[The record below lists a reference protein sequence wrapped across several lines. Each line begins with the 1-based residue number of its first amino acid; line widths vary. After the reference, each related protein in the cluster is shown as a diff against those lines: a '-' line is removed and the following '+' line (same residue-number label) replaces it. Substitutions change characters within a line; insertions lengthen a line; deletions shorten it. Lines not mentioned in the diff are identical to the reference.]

1 MKIFYLV
8 LGVFLLGSCTNNDDV
23 ERKKGYAGLEGQY
36 RIVSFEAN
44 EAVDLDNNKVLSRDL
59 MTEVSNI
66 NNKFPFLEI
75 LPNEPNQTKVELLS
89 FFFPISSLHYER
101 GATKPYHFFFSNYG
115 FNIGFE
121 FKNKAFVPDEKRYIE
136 FGYDNNVK
144 TNHEVKILSDV
155 EVVSDTQ
162 LKTTI
167 EKSYYDFAT
176 YSWKKLNIN
185 VLYERF
191 EY

>member
-1 MKIFYLV
+1 M
-8 LGVFLLGSCTNNDDV
+8 
-23 ERKKGYAGLEGQY
+23 EGQY

-59 MTEVSNI
+59 MTEILEV
-66 NNKFPFLEI
+66 NNKFPHLEI
-75 LPNEPNQTKVELLS
+75 RPNELDQTRVELLS
-89 FFFPISSLHYER
+89 FFFPRTVLSYGREV
-101 GATKPYHFFFSNYG
+101 TKLDFANFANGGFSIE
-115 FNIGFE
+115 FT
-121 FKNKAFVPDEKRYIE
+121 FKNDAFIPKEKSYTE